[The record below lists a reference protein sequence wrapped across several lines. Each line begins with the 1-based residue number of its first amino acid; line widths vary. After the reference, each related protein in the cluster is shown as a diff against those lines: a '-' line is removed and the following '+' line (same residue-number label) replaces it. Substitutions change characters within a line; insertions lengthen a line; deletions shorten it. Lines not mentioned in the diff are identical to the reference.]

1 MTDYTYVSLGFLVVF
16 IISTIIL
23 CREVKK
29 YYKEK
34 RELARTNDMYISTI
48 SILSDK
54 GLACGAVSACSLI
67 MLILIY
73 FKHSGYKWAIPILEQ
88 IGIL

>member
-1 MTDYTYVSLGFLVVF
+1 MRDYTYVSLGFLVVF

-54 GLACGAVSACSLI
+54 GIACAAVSACSLI
-67 MLILIY
+67 MIILLY
-73 FKHSGYKWAIPILEQ
+73 FKYSGYKWIMPLFEQ